1 MSIDVQQPRIH
12 DLVSNDIQIGG
23 VAGGA
28 FEASF
33 TYRVH
38 EGHDEV
44 VGAFMAGD
52 GAGGHG
58 QFQVTVDVSG
68 ASFQLNRIFVEVF
81 WTSPKDGAE
90 LDKVVV
96 PVVLGPLV
104 VPGYRNYLEHT
115 VQSGETLWAIST
127 RYYGSGNLYYRLVAA
142 NPGTITNPN
151 VLTPGQVIR
160 IPQT

>member
-12 DLVSNDIQIGG
+12 DLVSNDVQIGG

-28 FEASF
+28 FEAAF
-33 TYRVH
+33 NYRVH
-38 EGHDEV
+38 EGHDEI
-44 VGAFMAGD
+44 VGTFMAGD

-68 ASFQLNRIFVEVF
+68 ASF
-81 WTSPKDGAE
+81 
-90 LDKVVV
+90 
-96 PVVLGPLV
+96 
-104 VPGYRNYLEHT
+104 H
-115 VQSGETLWAIST
+115 
-127 RYYGSGNLYYRLVAA
+127 
-142 NPGTITNPN
+142 TITNPN